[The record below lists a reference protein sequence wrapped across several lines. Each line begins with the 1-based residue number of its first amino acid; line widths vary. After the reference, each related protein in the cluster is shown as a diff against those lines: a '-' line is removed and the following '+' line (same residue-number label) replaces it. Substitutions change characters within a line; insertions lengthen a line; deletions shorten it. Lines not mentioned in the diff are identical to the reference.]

1 MKPHRTLKT
10 DESCQFCQ
18 IVAGKGDAKVVFDDE
33 ISVAFLDS
41 RPLFPGHCLLIPKS
55 HYETLADL
63 PTDLVGP
70 LFSDARHLANVV
82 KSAMDAEGT
91 FVAMNNI
98 VSQSV
103 PHFHI
108 HIVPRRRRDG
118 LRGFF
123 WPRGKYESEEEENA
137 VRDILI
143 SQLKKEIAKLSP
155 AGGA

>member
-1 MKPHRTLKT
+1 MRLHRPLKA
-10 DESCQFCQ
+10 ENGCQFCE
-18 IVAGKGDAKVVFDDE
+18 IVAGKADAKVVFDDE
-33 ISVAFLDS
+33 ISIAFLDS

-70 LFSDARHLANVV
+70 LFSNTQRLANVV
-82 KSAMDAEGT
+82 KAALDAEGT

-123 WPRGKYESEEEENA
+123 WPRRNYESEQEQDA
-137 VRDILI
+137 LRDILI
-143 SQLKKEIAKLSP
+143 SHLQREMAKLGP